1 VIISVTR
8 TVRLKVK
15 SEACAWLDAAAI
27 EVNQVFNWCN
37 ATSIDAADRNRRAN
51 AKFLSGF
58 DLCNLSAGASEYFQ
72 HIGADT
78 IQKVCTEYAT
88 KRRTAKRVRL
98 RWRVSRGSR
107 QSLGWV
113 PFKAGSVKRRGVG
126 LRFCGKLFRVFDREY
141 LGEHRFRDGCFA
153 KDPVGDWWLCLPV
166 AVEAQETPAGRECVG
181 VDLGLKS
188 VAVTSDGQRLEAGRF
203 YRGVESKIAQAQ
215 RRGHKHHAKRLHRR
229 AANRRKDALHQF
241 SRKLVDEY
249 QTIFVGDVSPRALAK
264 TRMAKAVLDSGWG
277 MLRTQL
283 QYKGEYAG
291 RCVEVIREAHTT
303 RACSNCGQETGPSG
317 PRQLVVRQ
325 WECHVCGV
333 THDRD
338 VNAARNILT
347 VGLRCRASVSGN
359 ESPAT
364 WRRLPRRSFRGELDQ
379 RPAQA
384 A

>member
-15 SEACAWLDAAAI
+15 SEAYAWLDAAAI

-37 ATSIDAADRNRRAN
+37 ATSLDAADRNRRAH

-78 IQKVCTEYAT
+78 IQKVCTGYAT
-88 KRRTAKRVRL
+88 KRRTAKSVRL

-188 VAVTSDGQRLEAGRF
+188 VAVTSDGERLEAGRF

-215 RRGHKHHAKRLHRR
+215 RR
-229 AANRRKDALHQF
+229 
-241 SRKLVDEY
+241 
-249 QTIFVGDVSPRALAK
+249 TIVVGDVSPR
-264 TRMAKAVLDSGWG
+264 D
-277 MLRTQL
+277 
-283 QYKGEYAG
+283 
-291 RCVEVIREAHTT
+291 
-303 RACSNCGQETGPSG
+303 
-317 PRQLVVRQ
+317 
-325 WECHVCGV
+325 
-333 THDRD
+333 DRD

-347 VGLRCRASVSGN
+347 VRLRCRASMSGN